1 MIEPTPLTVTFILPE
16 PGEPDPE
23 LIDIP
28 GAAPCTDVKKDV
40 VALFSSVD
48 ADTVVL
54 AAEDLDF
61 VAVLLYPK
69 TTTSSIFFSF
79 IEVESFFA
87 SCATNACPVKN
98 NTPAV
103 RTFNFTFI
111 FNKI

>member
-1 MIEPTPLTVTFILPE
+1 MIDPTPLTVTSILPE

-28 GAAPCTDVKKDV
+28 GAAPCTDVKKEV

-54 AAEDLDF
+54 AAEDLAFD
-61 VAVLLYPK
+61 AVLLYPNI
-69 TTTSSIFFSF
+69 TTVSICFSL
-79 IEVESFFA
+79 EAVSFFA

-103 RTFNFTFI
+103 RTLIFTFI
-111 FNKI
+111 INNF